1 MKRIKLHQ
9 IGLALCGLCLS
20 VFDYISWSGISIVF
34 LANPIFLKSN
44 HLFPQM
50 LHNYLGEYCIKH

>member
-20 VFDYISWSGISIVF
+20 IFSGAFSSFVSIVF
-34 LANPIFLKSN
+34 F
-44 HLFPQM
+44 
-50 LHNYLGEYCIKH
+50 GEPTIPNEQ

>member
-20 VFDYISWSGISIVF
+20 VFAYISWSGISIGF
-34 LANPIFLKSN
+34 FGEPD
-44 HLFPQM
+44 FP
-50 LHNYLGEYCIKH
+50 EE

>member
-20 VFDYISWSGISIVF
+20 VFDYISWI
-34 LANPIFLKSN
+34 
-44 HLFPQM
+44 M
-50 LHNYLGEYCIKH
+50 LSHI